1 MIAEF
6 LIYEGKVAVLMA
18 VFYLFY
24 RLLLSRETLH
34 AVNRVV
40 LIATAVSSF
49 ILPIIHLTRY
59 RTVAYPDITLEA
71 GEGAIDPIAL
81 TEMAGESPWILFLFG
96 VFILGAF
103 IIITRIAFAIV
114 KVRRILSKG
123 RPIILEDGTEMV
135 VSGEHRVEDMQ
146 KLQEYINNGY
156 DISSEMS
163 RAAQLLDDEMTYEI

>member
-40 LIATAVSSF
+40 LIATAVFSF

-59 RTVAYPDITLEA
+59 RTVAY
-71 GEGAIDPIAL
+71 
-81 TEMAGESPWILFLFG
+81 
-96 VFILGAF
+96 
-103 IIITRIAFAIV
+103 
-114 KVRRILSKG
+114 LSL
-123 RPIILEDGTEMV
+123 IHI
-135 VSGEHRVEDMQ
+135 
-146 KLQEYINNGY
+146 
-156 DISSEMS
+156 
-163 RAAQLLDDEMTYEI
+163 